1 MYEYQKNNRFFAQI
15 PEGIKELGA
24 QELSELSAH
33 SITPAYG
40 GIYFSADQKT
50 LYRINYYARL
60 FSRILAPLASFNC
73 ISTDQLYKKSRQIN
87 WTDFISIK
95 NTFAVF
101 SNVSNSNITNS
112 HYASLR
118 LKDGIVDSFRDKTG
132 GRPDIDAKDPDIRL
146 NLHISNNRA
155 IISLDTSGASL
166 HQRGYRT
173 ESVKAPMKE
182 TVAAAI
188 IRYSEWDGAV
198 PLYDPM
204 CGSGTLL
211 TEALMYHCKIPSGI
225 LRSHFGFELLP
236 DYDNSLWTNVKAEL
250 DRQIRTLPAGYIF
263 GSDLSIKSIK
273 AAKLNLK
280 NLHNG
285 KKIRLEASD
294 FRKTAGLQ
302 NGIIVTNPPYGIR
315 TGTNQKLDLLYKS
328 LGDFLKQKC
337 TGSTAYIYF
346 GEREFIKKIGL
357 KARWKKPL
365 KTGGLDGRLVKYELF

>member
-1 MYEYQKNNRFFAQI
+1 MYDYQRDNRFFAQI

-24 QELSELSAH
+24 QELSELSAQN
-33 SITPAYG
+33 IIPEYG
-40 GIYFSADQKT
+40 GIHFSADKKT

-60 FSRILAPLASFNC
+60 FSRILAPLVSFNC
-73 ISTDQLYKKSRQIN
+73 TSTDQLYKKSRQIN

-95 NTFAVF
+95 KTFAIF

-146 NLHISNNRA
+146 NLHIRNNRA

-166 HQRGYRT
+166 HQRGYRK

-188 IRYSEWDGAV
+188 IRYSEWDGTV

-211 TEALMYHCKIPSGI
+211 SEALMYHCKIPSGI
-225 LRSHFGFELLP
+225 LRNHFGFEFLP

>member
-1 MYEYQKNNRFFAQI
+1 MYDYQRDNKFFAQI

-24 QELSELSAH
+24 QELSELSAQN
-33 SITPAYG
+33 IIPEYG
-40 GIYFSADQKT
+40 GIHFNADKKS

-73 ISTDQLYKKSRQIN
+73 TSTDQLYKKSRQIN

-95 NTFAVF
+95 KTFAIF

-146 NLHISNNRA
+146 NLHIRNNKA
-155 IISLDTSGASL
+155 IISMDTSGASL
-166 HQRGYRT
+166 HQRGYRK

-188 IRYSEWDGAV
+188 IRYSEWDGTV

-211 TEALMYHCKIPSGI
+211 SEALMYHCKIPSGI
-225 LRSHFGFELLP
+225 LRNHFGF
-236 DYDNSLWTNVKAEL
+236 
-250 DRQIRTLPAGYIF
+250 
-263 GSDLSIKSIK
+263 
-273 AAKLNLK
+273 
-280 NLHNG
+280 
-285 KKIRLEASD
+285 
-294 FRKTAGLQ
+294 
-302 NGIIVTNPPYGIR
+302 
-315 TGTNQKLDLLYKS
+315 
-328 LGDFLKQKC
+328 
-337 TGSTAYIYF
+337 
-346 GEREFIKKIGL
+346 
-357 KARWKKPL
+357 
-365 KTGGLDGRLVKYELF
+365 